1 MGGRVIVGADYLQ
14 LIPKTE
20 LHCHFVSTMDATLF
34 LELAQKYGV
43 ELPSRH
49 PETLFDFSDLVD
61 FLVAFRYAH
70 DVLREPADFER
81 VAYEG
86 VRRAVA
92 DANLRYREYYVNPQY
107 FAERGL
113 TYPQVIDPIIA
124 GLAAAER
131 DFGVGFGIVVA
142 INRREPADA
151 AVALVEEMIAHP
163 RPEVVGLGQDDLTP
177 ENTED
182 PLRFADA
189 YRLARS
195 HGFRLTAHA
204 GETDAATSDAVREA
218 IEVLGVDRIDHGY
231 RIVDDTDLVS
241 LALERGIGFTVT
253 PVSTTICSGWTLDP
267 QHRIRRM
274 IDAGL
279 PVAVS
284 TDDAMFFRTDL
295 GREYREGLAAMGVDL
310 ATARRVAFEGI
321 DVAFCSDEEKATL
334 RADFRAHFLALDAL
348 LARTGGPDD
357 LVPRLPAPASQGG
370 AALPLH
376 SDDATGDDPRAG

>member
-1 MGGRVIVGADYLQ
+1 MISESDYLQ
-14 LIPKTE
+14 LLPKTE
-20 LHCHFVSTMDATLF
+20 LHCHFVSTMDASLF
-34 LELAQKYGV
+34 LELADTHGV
-43 ELPSRH
+43 TLPSQH
-49 PETLFDFSDLVD
+49 PDTLFDFDDLVD
-61 FLVAFRYAH
+61 FLVAFRFAH

-113 TYPQVIDPIIA
+113 SYPQVIDPIIA
-124 GLAAAER
+124 GLRAAER
-131 DFGVGFGIVVA
+131 DFGVGFRIVVA
-142 INRREPADA
+142 INRRESADA
-151 AVALVEEMIAHP
+151 ATALVEQMVAHP

-182 PLRFADA
+182 PTRFAEA
-189 YRLARS
+189 YRLAAAN
-195 HGFRLTAHA
+195 GFRLTAHA
-204 GETDAATSDAVREA
+204 GETDAATPEAVREA

-231 RIVDDTDLVS
+231 RIVDDPALVA

-253 PVSTTICSGWTLDP
+253 PVSTTICSGWTLDGG
-267 QHRIRRM
+267 HRIRRM

-295 GREYREGLAAMGVDL
+295 GREYREGLVAMGIDL
-310 ATARRVAFEGI
+310 ATAQRVAFEGI
-321 DVAFCSDEEKATL
+321 DIAFCSDEQKERL
-334 RADFRAHFLALDAL
+334 RADFRAQFLALDAL
-348 LARTGGPDD
+348 LA
-357 LVPRLPAPASQGG
+357 
-370 AALPLH
+370 
-376 SDDATGDDPRAG
+376 